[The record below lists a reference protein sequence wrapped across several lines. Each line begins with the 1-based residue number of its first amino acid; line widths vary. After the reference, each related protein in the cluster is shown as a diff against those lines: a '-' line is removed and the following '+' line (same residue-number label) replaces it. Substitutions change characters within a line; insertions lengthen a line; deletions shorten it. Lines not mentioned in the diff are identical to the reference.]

1 MISPDL
7 IFKMREMSHEI
18 LKAAEDK
25 MKKSGPITVIDQYE
39 SGIFEVS
46 VVLSGEKLYE
56 LVRFFDFVFCPC
68 RDFEFSGTACKH
80 SWFVLPKLCKKCR
93 ERSVGN
99 VGEKCERCSV
109 KDAPYLK
116 QASSKKPE
124 RVGNII
130 I

>member
-68 RDFEFSGTACKH
+68 RDFEFS
-80 SWFVLPKLCKKCR
+80 
-93 ERSVGN
+93 
-99 VGEKCERCSV
+99 
-109 KDAPYLK
+109 
-116 QASSKKPE
+116 
-124 RVGNII
+124 
-130 I
+130 